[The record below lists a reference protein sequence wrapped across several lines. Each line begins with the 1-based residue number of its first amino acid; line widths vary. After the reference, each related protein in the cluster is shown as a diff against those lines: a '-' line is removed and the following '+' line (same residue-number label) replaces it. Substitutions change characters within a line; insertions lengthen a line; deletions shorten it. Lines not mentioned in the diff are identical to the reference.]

1 MRKRFLRRFIRF
13 TMSLPGIADIQRL
26 DAQIRH
32 SEQNEIKG
40 QIAKDF
46 ADFLAQAQS
55 YGPVSLW
62 DITEIIAERF
72 KQETSP
78 CTGRP
83 LTCHVVLRDVQEAN
97 GWY

>member
-1 MRKRFLRRFIRF
+1 
-13 TMSLPGIADIQRL
+13 MSLPGIADIQHL
-26 DAQIRH
+26 DAQLH
-32 SEQNEIKG
+32 QQAMNEAKV
-40 QIAKDF
+40 QIAQDF
-46 ADFLAQAQS
+46 ADFLEQAQS

-83 LTCHVVLRDVQEAN
+83 LTCYVVLRDAQEAN

>member
-1 MRKRFLRRFIRF
+1 MRKRFLRRFLGF
-13 TMSLPGIADIQRL
+13 PMSLPGIADTQRL
-26 DAQIRH
+26 DAQLH
-32 SEQNEIKG
+32 QQAMNEAKA

-46 ADFLAQAQS
+46 ADFLEQAQS

-83 LTCHVVLRDVQEAN
+83 LTCHVVLRDAQEAN

>member
-1 MRKRFLRRFIRF
+1 
-13 TMSLPGIADIQRL
+13 MSQPGIADIQRL
-26 DAQIRH
+26 DAQLHQQRM
-32 SEQNEIKG
+32 NEAIA
-40 QIAKDF
+40 QITQDF
-46 ADFLAQAQS
+46 ADFMEQAQS
-55 YGPVSLW
+55 YGPISLW
-62 DITEIIAERF
+62 DITAVIEKRF

>member
-1 MRKRFLRRFIRF
+1 MHRHVLCRFFPNPVSTFSDL
-13 TMSLPGIADIQRL
+13 QRL
-26 DAQIRH
+26 DAQLH
-32 SEQNEIKG
+32 QQQMSEAKV

-46 ADFLAQAQS
+46 ADFLEQAQR

-62 DITEIIAERF
+62 DITAIIEERF

-83 LTCHVVLRDVQEAN
+83 LTCYVVLRDVQEAN